1 MRIQEMKPGLSH
13 FKRQVGREGRVNFFE
28 SLTIQEVAIELEK
41 ILPTKPDCELN
52 EPRWSIVSFDKLEAD
67 KLTYKQA
74 ADLMS
79 VLDTHGISGLCI
91 VTNEA
96 AAHIHRR

>member
-1 MRIQEMKPGLSH
+1 MRIQEMKSGMSH
-13 FKRQVGREGRVNFFE
+13 LKKRVGTESRVNFFE
-28 SLTIQEVAIELEK
+28 SLTVQEVAIELEK

-74 ADLMS
+74 SDLMS
-79 VLDTHGISGLCI
+79 VLDAHGISGLCI

-96 AAHIHRR
+96 ASHIHCR